1 MKVNQECTNGDYY
14 LASFFSERNDG
25 VPKCGDCLT
34 GVVRPDVVF
43 FGENLPSRF
52 WELSSKDFEECD
64 LLMVTY
70 LTYPLGHWS
79 IVDKSSACNAKG
91 PRFKT
96 RWRKKIYLCHCVFKC
111 SVKGS

>member
-14 LASFFSERNDG
+14 LASFFSERNEG

-70 LTYPLGHWS
+70 LTYPLGHCS
-79 IVDKSSACNAKG
+79 G
-91 PRFKT
+91 P
-96 RWRKKIYLCHCVFKC
+96 L
-111 SVKGS
+111 